1 MTLTRF
7 FTTYVYIPLGG
18 NRKGKLRT
26 YINVMIVFLVSGIWH
41 GANWT
46 FILWG
51 VMHGAASV
59 VTRIFKKQIENWHP
73 AFSWLC
79 TFSFI
84 NVAWIFFRAESIS
97 QAIDFLRQIYNL
109 NVTPILDGIRDAFVL
124 SEFRWLLGILGK
136 SKYLYLLWVLFMLFG
151 LFASLQMKNTNERL
165 ELFNKTMFS
174 AVISGLLAVWAILSL
189 SGVSVFLY
197 WNF

>member
-7 FTTYVYIPLGG
+7 FTTYIYIPLGG

-26 YINVMIVFLVSGIWH
+26 YFNVMVVFFVSGVWH

-51 VMHGAASV
+51 IMHGVTSV
-59 VTRIFKKQIENWHP
+59 VTRIFKKQIEAWHP

-84 NVAWIFFRAESIS
+84 NVAWIFFRAESIA
-97 QAIDFLRQIYNL
+97 QAVTFMRQIYNL
-109 NVTPILDGIRDAFVL
+109 NIVPIMDGITEAFIL
-124 SEFRWLLGILGK
+124 PEFRWLLEIVGK
-136 SKYLYLLWVLFMLFG
+136 GRYVYLLWVFFILFG

-165 ELFNKTMFS
+165 DTFRTTGSS
-174 AVISGLLAVWAILSL
+174 ALISGLLTLWAVISL

>member
-174 AVISGLLAVWAILSL
+174 AVMSGLLAVWAILSL

>member
-1 MTLTRF
+1 
-7 FTTYVYIPLGG
+7 
-18 NRKGKLRT
+18 
-26 YINVMIVFLVSGIWH
+26 
-41 GANWT
+41 
-46 FILWG
+46 
-51 VMHGAASV
+51 MHGAASV

-174 AVISGLLAVWAILSL
+174 AVMSGLLAVWAILSL

>member
-26 YINVMIVFLVSGIWH
+26 YINVMIVFLVSGTWH

-174 AVISGLLAVWAILSL
+174 AVMSGLLAVWAILSL

>member
-18 NRKGKLRT
+18 NRKGRLRT
-26 YINVMIVFLVSGIWH
+26 YVNVMIVFLISGIWH

-51 VMHGAASV
+51 IMHGIASV
-59 VTRIFKKQIENWHP
+59 LTRIFKNQIENWHP

-79 TFSFI
+79 TFFFI

-109 NVTPILDGIRDAFVL
+109 NMEPMLSEITNAFVL
-124 SEFRWLLGILGK
+124 PEFRWLLDIFEK
-136 SKYLYLLWVLFMLFG
+136 SRYSYLLWVFFVLFG

-165 ELFNKTMFS
+165 DSFRETTVS